1 MRIIFKVFIL
11 NRFKLPSF
19 PFFKDTP
26 ISVIDADDTGPVA
39 GDISPDGT
47 EVLIKFKE
55 EVYYWEWSVSNFLL
69 AL

>member
-1 MRIIFKVFIL
+1 MYHLFH
-11 NRFKLPSF
+11 
-19 PFFKDTP
+19 FFKDTP

-55 EVYYWEWSVSNFLL
+55 EVYYWEWAVSNFLVSL
-69 AL
+69 

>member
-1 MRIIFKVFIL
+1 MDIYIHKCTIFSI
-11 NRFKLPSF
+11 
-19 PFFKDTP
+19 FKDTP

-55 EVYYWEWSVSNFLL
+55 EVYYWEWAVSNFPISLYYHL
-69 AL
+69 

>member
-1 MRIIFKVFIL
+1 MYHLFH
-11 NRFKLPSF
+11 
-19 PFFKDTP
+19 FFKDTP

-55 EVYYWEWSVSNFLL
+55 EVYYWEWAVSIFLVSL
-69 AL
+69 